1 MMSAHSTDR
10 RRLLAA
16 GAATLATGAAIT
28 WGGNAEAATN
38 AGLRTALKYQDGPK
52 DGLRCDGCSHW
63 VAGKSPKDRGG
74 CRIIPGDT
82 EISPT
87 GWCSGWAKASK

>member
-1 MMSAHSTDR
+1 MMRAESTDR

-16 GAATLATGAAIT
+16 GATGLVVAVGVV
-28 WGGNAEAATN
+28 WSRPGRAATN
-38 AGLRTALKYQDGPK
+38 PALRQALKYQDGPK
-52 DGLRCDGCSHW
+52 GDQQCTNCTHW
-63 VAGKSPKDRGG
+63 VAGKSPQDRGG

-87 GWCSGWAKASK
+87 GWCSAWVKTAK

>member
-1 MMSAHSTDR
+1 MRADSMDR

-16 GAATLATGAAIT
+16 GATGLVAGVAVI
-28 WGGNAEAATN
+28 WSGPGRAATN
-38 AGLRTALKYQDGPK
+38 AALRQALKYQDGRK
-52 DGLRCDGCSHW
+52 GDQQCTNCTHW
-63 VAGKSPKDRGG
+63 VAGKTPKDPGG

-87 GWCSGWAKASK
+87 GWCSGWARAAK